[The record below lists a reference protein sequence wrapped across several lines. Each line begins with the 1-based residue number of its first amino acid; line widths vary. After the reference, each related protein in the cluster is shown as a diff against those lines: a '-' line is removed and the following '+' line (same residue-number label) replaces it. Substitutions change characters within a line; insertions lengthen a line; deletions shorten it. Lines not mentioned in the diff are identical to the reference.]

1 MAGALRLP
9 ALRYIG
15 FHVHCRVGKR
25 SAPTICVLGK
35 YRGKRNIS
43 GWGIRSV
50 RHNAAFICASSS
62 RERAKG
68 ARRRPLCN
76 PGSRQ
81 KIAPAGKP
89 RLFPSGHGSGMT
101 IRPCIVMPSHRL
113 LGPSLGL
120 APSGPTLRVVQK
132 CSRHFCPSGA
142 SRPAVKRRGRFF
154 LAGAKP
160 SPLSFVNFTR
170 RVRCAYPPYEIG
182 PHV

>member
-1 MAGALRLP
+1 MKSAGNKVLRW
-9 ALRYIG
+9 G
-15 FHVHCRVGKR
+15 FHKWDITAGGCATLTHPTSNVRPNIVGRV
-25 SAPTICVLGK
+25 SAAHPPRPVFAVGFK
-35 YRGKRNIS
+35 GNMQGR
-43 GWGIRSV
+43 WHRSV
-50 RHNAAFICASSS
+50 RHHAAFICVSSS

-68 ARRRPLCN
+68 AHRRPLCN

-89 RLFPSGHGSGMT
+89 CLFPSGHGSGKT

-142 SRPAVKRRGRFF
+142 PRPAAKRRGRFF

-160 SPLSFVNFTR
+160 SAPTF
-170 RVRCAYPPYEIG
+170 P
-182 PHV
+182 

>member
-1 MAGALRLP
+1 MRVIKGGGDGGCAALTRPTRL
-9 ALRYIG
+9 G
-15 FHVHCRVGKR
+15 FTFDVGWVSEAHPPFVLAVATVGNGRVGKR

-50 RHNAAFICASSS
+50 RHNAAFICAPFS

-68 ARRRPLCN
+68 AHRRPLCN

-154 LAGAKP
+154 
-160 SPLSFVNFTR
+160 
-170 RVRCAYPPYEIG
+170 
-182 PHV
+182 